1 MPANS
6 GGDEVVV
13 LRPGNEGAEEALK
26 EDHVTPMDF
35 TGKPM
40 KSMVYLQAEGY
51 EEDEVLEA
59 WVGKAVDFTEGLP
72 EKQ

>member
-1 MPANS
+1 VPANS

-13 LRPGNEGAEEALK
+13 LRLGNEGAEEALK

-72 EKQ
+72 KK